1 MGKTELEERETIRDE
16 MFQWRID
23 EIYRNVGKKLDAGE
37 CIYPAKCIRCELY
50 HNDCPEPGEGLL
62 TELTAECKSFKE
74 VKK

>member
-1 MGKTELEERETIRDE
+1 LGKTELEERETIRDE
-16 MFQWRID
+16 ID
-23 EIYRNVGKKLDAGE
+23 KIFGEVGKKLDAGE

>member
-1 MGKTELEERETIRDE
+1 MDEKRIYIDKEIRDL
-16 MFQWRID
+16 FD
-23 EIYRNVGKKLDAGE
+23 KVGKKLDAGE

-74 VKK
+74 VKGYGQV